1 MNEGEK
7 MIEFI
12 DSNSDRLSTPDDL
25 NITDVNLVTFLIKVR
40 FGIAVFVCLQIVFL
54 SVPSRSAAEFRRN
67 EGVREVCL
75 RQGLH
80 ADREFA
86 ASAVQRFSAVD
97 FATHGVG

>member
-40 FGIAVFVCLQIVFL
+40 FGIAVF
-54 SVPSRSAAEFRRN
+54 
-67 EGVREVCL
+67 
-75 RQGLH
+75 
-80 ADREFA
+80 FA
-86 ASAVQRFSAVD
+86 YK
-97 FATHGVG
+97 